1 MIKIGDFSK
10 FTRISIRMLRHYN
23 EIGLLIPD
31 TIDESNGYRYYS
43 ETQLDKA
50 NKITALKFMGF
61 SLNTISGLL
70 SSNESDL
77 VKERLLKRKEELI
90 HEGELIKEK
99 LRLLENTINRFE
111 LEDYLMKYTVNSKE
125 MPSRK
130 VASLR
135 KTIPS
140 YNMEGILWGELMN
153 SGPDIKIA
161 YPCYS
166 TAIFHDGEYKESD
179 VDVEIQISVKELGNS
194 VGNVEFKEVPAQKIV
209 SCVFKGSYNQI
220 NDVTESII
228 SWSNQNNIELA
239 GPMFNIYLVGPYEE
253 KNPAN
258 FVTEVCFPVK

>member
-10 FTRISIRMLRHYN
+10 YTRISIRMLRHYN

-31 TIDESNGYRYYS
+31 TINKSNGYRYYS

-50 NKITALKFMGF
+50 NKITTLKSMGF
-61 SLNTISGLL
+61 SLNTISELL
-70 SSNESDL
+70 SSNESYL
-77 VKERLLKRKEELI
+77 VKEILLKKKEELI

-111 LEDYLMKYTVNSKE
+111 MEDYLMKYTVSLKE

-135 KTIPS
+135 KIIPS
-140 YNMEGILWGELMN
+140 YDMEGMLWGELMN
-153 SGPDIKIA
+153 SGADIKIDS
-161 YPCYS
+161 PCYS

-194 VGNVEFKEVPAQKIV
+194 IGNIEFKEVPAHKIV
-209 SCVFKGSYNQI
+209 SCTFKGSYSQI

-228 SWSNQNNIELA
+228 SWANQNNIELY

-253 KNPAN
+253 KNPDN